1 MGHML
6 YNICETWLAGIL
18 ELLCAVEV
26 LNDRLI
32 GFQTEMGK
40 GRVFL
45 NSPLE

>member
-6 YNICETWLAGIL
+6 YSICETLF
-18 ELLCAVEV
+18 VENLGRLFEVVV

-40 GRVFL
+40 GRLFL